1 MAIADTEAMVLT
13 GVPAGVEAAIA
24 RERMRL
30 EKLAEELLGAAN
42 VVEAPRHREVHVVIV
57 D

>member
-1 MAIADTEAMVLT
+1 MALADTAAMVSM
-13 GVPAGVEAAIA
+13 GAPASGDAMVA

-30 EKLAEELLGAAN
+30 EKLADELLGAADI
-42 VVEAPRHREVHVVIV
+42 VDALRHREVHVVIV

>member
-1 MAIADTEAMVLT
+1 MVSMGAPASGDAM
-13 GVPAGVEAAIA
+13 IA

-30 EKLAEELLGAAN
+30 EKLADELLGAADI
-42 VVEAPRHREVHVVIV
+42 VDALRHREVHVVIV